1 MNILLSE
8 FDGDGRQLQAAEAKI
23 ELSAR
28 SQGSL
33 DLSKVTYSDP
43 ATTLPSSS
51 TEPST
56 EELKREFRRNF
67 GQVSRHSAVFFA
79 GTLFTMAAT
88 YLVKVYVA
96 RVLGPEQLGIYAL
109 GMTLVSLTQ
118 LLGVFGLPATA
129 ARYVAVYNGTGRFE
143 ELRGFLTR
151 SVGVVTIL
159 NFVLSIALVFVG
171 PWIGRRFYH
180 SAGVGTY
187 MPMFAALVF
196 LGALNVFYC
205 QILAGFKD
213 IAKRTVITNF
223 IGSPVVIVFTVL
235 LLALGTG
242 MWGYLAAQ
250 VINALVVV
258 VLLVVAAWKLTP
270 ALARFSFAPLPP
282 LNPEI
287 SSFASAAFGMAV
299 MDFLVSQADKILLG
313 FYLNPRLVGIYVLAS
328 TLSAFI
334 PMVLQSVNQIF
345 APVIA
350 DLHARGQIEV
360 LRRLFQTLTKW
371 VIGSTFPLALV
382 VIVFSPQMMQIFGAD
397 FESGWPVLVIG
408 ALGQLINCGV
418 GSVGYLLLMSG
429 NQKRLIRVQF
439 VMAAVSVV
447 VNIVLIPVL
456 GIVGAAIAAAVI
468 NVASNVWNLS
478 EVRKALRISP
488 YNRGYL
494 GLILPVVVLT
504 AFVAGF
510 RMMTRGI
517 THQWLVIMV
526 ALILAYAV
534 FGALALVFALDN
546 DDRMIAAS
554 AWAQIRGGL
563 RKVGVA

>member
-1 MNILLSE
+1 M
-8 FDGDGRQLQAAEAKI
+8 
-23 ELSAR
+23 
-28 SQGSL
+28 
-33 DLSKVTYSDP
+33 SKVTYSDS

-51 TEPST
+51 PESST
-56 EELKREFRRNF
+56 EELRLEFRRNF

-96 RVLGPEQLGIYAL
+96 RVLGAEQLGIYAL

-129 ARYVAVYNGTGRFE
+129 ARYVAVYNGTGRYE

-151 SVGVVTIL
+151 TVGIVAVL

-180 SAGVGTY
+180 STGVGTY

-250 VINALVVV
+250 IINALVVV
-258 VLLVVAAWKLTP
+258 ILLVIAAWKLTP
-270 ALARFSFAPLPP
+270 LPARFSFAPLPP

-287 SSFASAAFGMAV
+287 SSFAAAAFGMAV
-299 MDFLVSQADKILLG
+299 LDFLVSQADKILLG

-328 TLSAFI
+328 TLSGFI
-334 PMVLQSVNQIF
+334 PLVLQSVNQIF

-371 VIGSTFPLALV
+371 VIALTLPLALV
-382 VIVFSPQMMQIFGAD
+382 VIAFSPQLMRIFGPD
-397 FESGWPVLVIG
+397 FVSGWPVLVIG
-408 ALGQLINCGV
+408 AVGQLVNCGV

-439 VMAAVSVV
+439 VMAGVSVV
-447 VNIVLIPVL
+447 VNIALIPVL

-468 NVASNVWNLS
+468 NVASNVWNLT

-494 GLILPVVVLT
+494 GLIPPAVILA
-504 AFVAGF
+504 AFVVGL
-510 RMMTRGI
+510 RWTTGGLM
-517 THQWLVIMV
+517 HQWLVIMF
-526 ALILAYAV
+526 ALIFAYTV
-534 FGALALVFALDN
+534 FGALAFVFALDN
-546 DDRMIAAS
+546 DDRMIASS

-563 RKVGVA
+563 RRVRVA